1 MTPERWREVKTLFDR
16 ALEWPASERS
26 ARLAVEKGRDQ
37 GLVAEV
43 ERLLQ
48 ANAAAGDFLEK
59 PAIEEFSFSSESA
72 VIPARVGP
80 YEIERE
86 LGQGGMGTV
95 YLATRSTQG
104 FRQTVALKLVR
115 RGMDSEFILERFRG
129 ERRIL
134 AELDHPYIAR
144 LLDGGTAEDGLP
156 YFVMEYVAGRHL
168 LEDCD
173 ARGLPTHERLV
184 LFRQICDAAA
194 YAHRHLV
201 VHRDLKPSNILVTPE
216 GVPKLLDFGLAKLLS
231 PELAGEGPARTQTVV
246 RLLTPDYASPEQ
258 VRGERVTT
266 ATDIYSL
273 GVVLY
278 ELLTGSRPY
287 RVTGRSAE
295 AIARAVCEE
304 EPPKPSAKVASL
316 RGDLDNIVLMA
327 LRKEPERRY
336 ASVEQL
342 SEDIRLHLAGL
353 PVRARKDTF
362 GYRAGKFVGRHR
374 AGTIA
379 AALGALLLAGATVT
393 AVHQARVAQ
402 AERVAA
408 EERFGE
414 VRALANSFLFEFHD
428 AIKDLPGA
436 TPARQLVV
444 RRALE
449 YLEKLSRVRSDDP
462 TLQRELAEDY
472 ERVAMVQGGL
482 FESHLGDTRG
492 ARQSLLRALA
502 VRETLVEA
510 NPSSRADRAALAETE
525 LGLSQVLMVAHE
537 IASAER
543 AARRAESILEGL
555 GRESPGDAVLNAR
568 LARARRYRGT
578 ALTYAGDREAA
589 SRTLRSAA
597 ATFSNL
603 VRAEPENRAYRRE
616 LAITLQQ
623 LLFALPVAGERT
635 EADESYRQA
644 SQIQDALV
652 ASEPSSF
659 QLRRELAYTHSSMG
673 DFLDRAGDHPGALAC
688 YERAEKIL
696 DDLVVLDPRNADAR
710 LHLAETLNNVGYLA
724 CVEGDPVSALKSLRR
739 SLPLFR
745 EITASDPANVRA
757 LVGLAR
763 ACESMGTAIA
773 AAADKGLGDA
783 EEAREWYR
791 RSRQAYLSLQSRG
804 LLDRSTGAEL
814 EAVSKKHTA
823 GGSARD

>member
-1 MTPERWREVKTLFDR
+1 MTPERWREVKDLFDR
-16 ALEWPASERS
+16 ALEWPAGER
-26 ARLAVEKGRDQ
+26 AVRLEAEKRRD
-37 GLVAEV
+37 GALAAEV
-43 ERLLQ
+43 QRLLE

-59 PAIEEFSFSSESA
+59 PAVETVGLPPEQPA
-72 VIPARVGP
+72 MPARVGL

-95 YLATRSTQG
+95 YLATRSADG

-115 RGMDSEFILERFRG
+115 RGMDSDFILERFRG

-134 AELDHPYIAR
+134 AELDHPQIAR
-144 LLDGGTAEDGLP
+144 LLDGGSTEDGLP
-156 YFVMEYVAGRHL
+156 YFIMEYVAGRHL
-168 LEDCD
+168 LEDCE
-173 ARGLPTHERLV
+173 ARDLPLRERLT
-184 LFRQICDAAA
+184 LFCQVCDAVA

-216 GVPKLLDFGLAKLLS
+216 GVPKLLDFGLAKFIS
-231 PELAGEGPARTQTVV
+231 PELAGEGFARTQTVV

-304 EPPKPSAKVASL
+304 EPPRPSARVPALK
-316 RGDLDNIVLMA
+316 GDLDNIVLMA

-342 SEDIRLHLAGL
+342 AEDIRLHLAGL

-362 GYRAGKFVGRHR
+362 GYRAGKFIGRHR

-408 EERFGE
+408 EERFEE

-449 YLEKLSRVRSDDP
+449 YLEKLSKVRSDDP
-462 TLQRELAEDY
+462 ALQRELAEAY

-492 ARQSLLRALA
+492 AERSLLRALA
-502 VRETLVEA
+502 VREALVRLNPR
-510 NPSSRADRAALAETE
+510 NPSDLGSLAETE
-525 LGLSQVLMVAHE
+525 LRLSQVLMVAHD
-537 IASAER
+537 AAGAEQ

-555 GRESPGDAVLNAR
+555 ARESPRDPLLKAR
-568 LARARRYRGT
+568 LARARRYQGT
-578 ALTYAGDREAA
+578 ALAYAGDREAA
-589 SRTLRSAA
+589 SDTLRSAA
-597 ATFSNL
+597 ATFRNL
-603 VRAEPENRAYRRE
+603 ARVEPENRAYRRE

-623 LLFALPVAGERT
+623 LLFALPVEGRRA

-644 SQIQDALV
+644 SEIQGELV

-659 QLRRELAYTHSSMG
+659 QLRRELAYSHSSMG
-673 DFLDRAGDHPGALAC
+673 DFLDRAGDRSGALAC

-696 DDLVVLDPRNADAR
+696 EDLVALDPKNADAR
-710 LHLAETLNNVGYLA
+710 LHLAETLNNLGYMA
-724 CVEGDPVSALKSLRR
+724 CEEGDPASGLKSLRR
-739 SLPLFR
+739 ALPLFR

-763 ACESMGTAIA
+763 ACESLGTVITA
-773 AAADKGLGDA
+773 AAKKGLADR
-783 EEAREWYR
+783 EEARKWYR
-791 RSRQAYLSLQSRG
+791 RSRRAYLELQSRG
-804 LLDRSTGAEL
+804 LLDQGTRAEL
-814 EAVSKKHTA
+814 DAVSKKLA
-823 GGSARD
+823 AQAPS

>member
-1 MTPERWREVKTLFDR
+1 MTPERWREVKDLFDR

-26 ARLAVEKGRDQ
+26 ARLAVEKGRDHA
-37 GLVAEV
+37 LVAEV

-59 PAIEEFSFSSESA
+59 PALEELSFSSESA
-72 VIPARVGP
+72 AIPVRVGP

-95 YLATRSTQG
+95 YLATRSG
-104 FRQTVALKLVR
+104 DDFRQTVALKLVR
-115 RGMDSEFILERFRG
+115 RGMDSDFILERFRG

-134 AELDHPYIAR
+134 AELDHPRIAR
-144 LLDGGTAEDGLP
+144 LLDGGSTEDGLP

-173 ARGLPTHERLV
+173 ARALAVPERLA
-184 LFRQICDAAA
+184 LFRQICEAVA

-216 GVPKLLDFGLAKLLS
+216 GVPKLLDFGLAKVLS
-231 PELAGEGPARTQTVV
+231 PELAGEGAERTQTVV

-278 ELLTGSRPY
+278 ELLTGGRPY
-287 RVTGRSAE
+287 RVTGRSPE

-304 EPPKPSAKVASL
+304 EPPRPSTVVASL

-362 GYRAGKFVGRHR
+362 GYRAGKFIGRHR

-408 EERFGE
+408 EERFEE

-449 YLEKLSRVRSDDP
+449 YLEKLSRVRSNDP
-462 TLQRELAEDY
+462 SLQRELAEAY

-492 ARQSLLRALA
+492 ARQSLIRALEM
-502 VRETLVEA
+502 REALVA
-510 NPSSRADRAALAETE
+510 GNPSSRADRGALAETE
-525 LGLSQVLMVAHE
+525 LRLSQVLMVAHE
-537 IASAER
+537 GASAGRE
-543 AARRAESILEGL
+543 ARRAASILEGL
-555 GRESPGDAVLNAR
+555 ARESPGEALLKSK
-568 LARARRYRGT
+568 LARARRYQGM
-578 ALTYAGDREAA
+578 ALTYAGDRESA
-589 SRTLRSAA
+589 SETLRSAA
-597 ATFSNL
+597 ETFQSL
-603 VRAEPENRAYRRE
+603 AQAEPGNRAYRRE

-623 LLFALPVAGERT
+623 LIFALPVESRGA
-635 EADESYRQA
+635 EADDSYRRA
-644 SQIQDALV
+644 LEIQEELV
-652 ASEPSSF
+652 SSEPSSF

-673 DFLDRAGDHPGALAC
+673 DFLDRSGERRSALAC
-688 YERAEKIL
+688 YERAGKIL
-696 DDLVVLDPRNADAR
+696 EDLVALDPKNADAR
-710 LHLAETLNNVGYLA
+710 LHLAETLNNVGYVA
-724 CVEGDPVSALKSLRR
+724 CEEGDPAFGLKSLRR

-745 EITASDPANVRA
+745 EITASDPGNVRA

-763 ACESMGTAIA
+763 ACESLGTGITLA
-773 AAADKGLGDA
+773 ARKGLADPG
-783 EEAREWYR
+783 EAWGWYQKSR
-791 RSRQAYLSLQSRG
+791 RAYLELQSRG
-804 LLDRSTGAEL
+804 LLDQGTRAEL
-814 EAVSKKHTA
+814 DAVSKKLA
-823 GGSARD
+823 ARSPG